1 MTATITTQDEK
12 AREEEGPGTQT
23 RSDSSGVQG
32 ITPPQDCILRGTEQ
46 ERVGEGQE
54 WTHDLDA
61 KPELN
66 QSVFHCDE
74 GMAPPTSGG
83 VLAMDVGSTVFQTDF
98 LSWPES

>member
-32 ITPPQDCILRGTEQ
+32 IAPPQDCILRGTEQ

-54 WTHDLDA
+54 
-61 KPELN
+61 
-66 QSVFHCDE
+66 
-74 GMAPPTSGG
+74 
-83 VLAMDVGSTVFQTDF
+83 
-98 LSWPES
+98 